1 MVADLEKLDG
11 WKRTEPVEATIL
23 FAVIDGK
30 VVVDRDINVLY
41 ADNVVGNGVIHVIDG
56 VIIGKAPAA
65 TEAPACTSDEQD
77 IMCALESDPQ
87 FSTLVALLKT
97 AAFVGELK
105 AAGPFTFF
113 APTNDAFEAYAA
125 KNGTSVEE
133 LNSPK
138 NVEALQQILL
148 LHVKAGSVDM
158 VADLEKLDG
167 WKRDN
172 PEATIFVAVI
182 DGKVV
187 VDRDINVLYA
197 DNVVGN
203 GVIHVIDGV
212 IIGKE

>member
-1 MVADLEKLDG
+1 
-11 WKRTEPVEATIL
+11 
-23 FAVIDGK
+23 VIDN
-30 VVVDRDINVLY
+30 DINVLL
-41 ADNVVGNGVIHVIDG
+41 ADTELLDGNVFHVIDG

-77 IMCALESDPQ
+77 IMCALESEPQ

-97 AAFVGELK
+97 SALAGELK

-138 NVEALQQILL
+138 NAEALQLILAL
-148 LHVKAGSVDM
+148 LIKGGSVDM
-158 VADLEKLDG
+158 VADLEKFDS
-167 WKRDN
+167 WKRTY
-172 PEATIFVAVI
+172 PVEATISVAVI

-187 VDRDINVLYA
+187 VDRDINILVA